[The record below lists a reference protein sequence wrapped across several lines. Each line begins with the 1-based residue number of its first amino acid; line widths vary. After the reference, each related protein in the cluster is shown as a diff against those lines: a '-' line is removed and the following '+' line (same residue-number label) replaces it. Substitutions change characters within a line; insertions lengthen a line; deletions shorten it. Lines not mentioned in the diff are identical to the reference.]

1 MSAVDDRPN
10 DSYRLL
16 EQYRR
21 RKNSASTAGRMFL
34 SRWKECV
41 HLTSEGLKKPIAI
54 LYLQEKKQ
62 YVESIA
68 TKVTEMVDSIK
79 QAFFQIV
86 DQQNW
91 LLSDE
96 IKQLVKKRAESIKSK
111 IGFPEYLMDLQAAD
125 EQFGDVEIKLGDV
138 FVANIIKMVRHEIKG
153 ELKLLSSKIDP
164 DKDWM
169 IDTLVPNAYYDA
181 LNHFISKCS
190 WLLFIRL
197 PARFVWCDFV
207 IGDRTREYD

>member
-1 MSAVDDRPN
+1 
-10 DSYRLL
+10 
-16 EQYRR
+16 
-21 RKNSASTAGRMFL
+21 MFL

-54 LYLQEKKQ
+54 LYLQEKKD
-62 YVESIA
+62 YVERIA
-68 TKVTEMVDSIK
+68 KKVNQMVDSIK
-79 QAFFQIV
+79 AAFFQIV

-91 LLSDE
+91 LQSDE
-96 IKQLVKKRAESIKSK
+96 IKALVKQRAESIKSK
-111 IGFPEYLMDLQAAD
+111 IGFPDYLMDLQEAD
-125 EQFGDVEIKLGDV
+125 EQFGDIEIKLGDV

-181 LNHFISKCS
+181 LNHFISRWFFFLLS
-190 WLLFIRL
+190 LLFDSAIK
-197 PARFVWCDFV
+197 
-207 IGDRTREYD
+207 